1 MPEDVPSDSRNRPV
15 EMACKLHEKVP
26 ARAALCADP
35 RNKDGRVAQQSR
47 QGAGTALAGQA
58 ADRAAWAGASG
69 AASTQEARV
78 GARHVGGKAGGN
90 GLAAGRDRRLHGRAF
105 GVRRAHNHE
114 GGLARTCRQP
124 DCGQSAPKPRY
135 GFSVMA
141 DTAYAR
147 SGPSHVR
154 A

>member
-1 MPEDVPSDSRNRPV
+1 MPEDVPSDSRDRPV
-15 EMACKLHEKVP
+15 EMACKLLGKVR

-35 RNKDGRVAQQSR
+35 RNKDGRVAQQSG
-47 QGAGTALAGQA
+47 QEAGTALAGQA

-69 AASTQEARV
+69 AVSTQVARV

-141 DTAYAR
+141 DTAYAW
-147 SGPSHVR
+147 SGPSQVR